1 MHFFQ
6 PFQKDLLS
14 VNPFEIKNKPALL
27 TAGNE
32 TTANSMTISWGG
44 VGVLWNKDV
53 GFVFVRESR
62 YTKEF
67 LDKFDTFSVSF
78 LAPTKESNIILKY
91 MGNISGRNE
100 DKMNGVK
107 LHYNF
112 HKETPFIDEAREV
125 GIFRK
130 LSVTKLSLED
140 FCAKDEI
147 NKFYKDGDYHYM
159 YVGEILELMA
169 R

>member
-6 PFQKDLLS
+6 PFNKEILTI
-14 VNPFEIKNKPALL
+14 NPFEIKNKPALL
-27 TAGNE
+27 TAGDKE
-32 TTANSMTISWGG
+32 KANSMTISWGG

-53 GFVFVRESR
+53 GFAFIRESR

-67 LDKFDTFSVSF
+67 LDCFDTFSVSF

-112 HKETPFIDEAREV
+112 HKDTPFIDEAREV
-125 GIFRK
+125 GIFKK
-130 LSVTKLSLED
+130 LSVTKITAED
-140 FCAKDEI
+140 FCAKEEI
-147 NKFYKDGDYHYM
+147 EKFYKDGNYHYL
-159 YVGEILELMA
+159 YVGEIIELMA

>member
-1 MHFFQ
+1 MHYFQ
-6 PFQKDLLS
+6 PFQKEMLTI
-14 VNPFEIKNKPALL
+14 NPFEIKNKPALL
-27 TAGNE
+27 SAGDKSK
-32 TTANSMTISWGG
+32 ANSMTISWGG

-53 GFVFVRESR
+53 GFAFIRESR

-78 LAPTKESNIILKY
+78 LAPSRESNIILKY
-91 MGNISGRNE
+91 MGNISGRHE

-112 HKETPFIDEAREV
+112 HNETPFIDEAREV

-130 LSVTKLSLED
+130 LAVTKIAEED
-140 FCAKDEI
+140 FFAKEEI
-147 NKFYKDGDYHYM
+147 RKFYSSGDYHYM
-159 YVGEILELMA
+159 YIGEIIELMA